1 MTDGED
7 KTSMRV
13 RALGLLT
20 IAVILLVAPSV
31 ARAQMNVN
39 QYRGLSDSE
48 RALYIVGLID
58 GWRHAVDVLK
68 GLKESDTTVK
78 FFGKIVDCTG
88 PMTRRQVLDIVDK
101 YVQAHPGESNWSA
114 LSHAYLALDT
124 ACTR

>member
-1 MTDGED
+1 
-7 KTSMRV
+7 MRACV
-13 RALGLLT
+13 LGFLIIT
-20 IAVILLVAPSV
+20 VILLAAPSV
-31 ARAQMNVN
+31 PRAQINVN
-39 QYRGLSDSE
+39 QYRELSESE

-68 GLKESDTTVK
+68 GLKESDTTVR
-78 FFGKIVDCTG
+78 FFGKIVECTG

-114 LSHAYLALDT
+114 LSHAYLALDS

>member
-1 MTDGED
+1 
-7 KTSMRV
+7 MRV
-13 RALGLLT
+13 RAFGLLT
-20 IAVILLVAPSV
+20 IAAILFAAPSV
-31 ARAQMNVN
+31 SRAQMNVN